1 MITSMARGLVIM
13 PTYNEAENI
22 DRIIPVVLSQSAE
35 LEVLVIDDN
44 SPDGTGDIV
53 EQMTLTDQR
62 VHLIRRPAKL
72 GLGTAY
78 VAGFRYALEH
88 DYDYCFEMD
97 SDFSHPP
104 EKIPEMIG
112 LLKDYDLVI
121 GSRYAAGV
129 SVVNW
134 PMKRLLLS
142 YFACTYARIVT
153 GCPVRDLTAGFK
165 AYRCDFLRRIDL
177 NKLRE
182 DGYGFQI
189 EVVFLIWRKGG
200 RIREVPIVFTE
211 RRVGVSKMSKRIIR
225 RAFFLVLRLRL
236 QRLLGR
242 I

>member
-1 MITSMARGLVIM
+1 MARGLVIL

-22 DRIIPVVLSQSAE
+22 GQIIPAVLAQSPE

-44 SPDGTGDIV
+44 SQDGTGAIV
-53 EQMTLTDQR
+53 EQISQTNPR
-62 VHLIRRPAKL
+62 VHLLRRPGKL

-78 VAGFRYALEH
+78 VAGFRYVLEH
-88 DYDYCFEMD
+88 GYDYCFEMD
-97 SDFSHPP
+97 ADFSHPP
-104 EKIPEMIG
+104 EKLPEMIA
-112 LLKDYDLVI
+112 LLNDYDLVI
-121 GSRYAAGV
+121 GSRYCAGV

-142 YFACTYARIVT
+142 FFACMYARIVT

-165 AYRCDFLRRIDL
+165 AYRRRVLEGIDL
-177 NKLRE
+177 NRLKE

-189 EVVFLIWRKGG
+189 EIDYLVWRKGFK
-200 RIREVPIVFTE
+200 IKEIPIVFTE
-211 RRVGVSKMSKRIIR
+211 RRVGVSKMSRRIIR

-242 I
+242 G